1 MPTLLRRHPRPS
13 GSVSASDSASRSA
26 PVRDAAP
33 ATELPPIAV
42 PAHPI
47 NDVGRR
53 ALSNISNNREK
64 GKYQGHLTKSAVY
77 LRSSVGSVNDV
88 LFAQQRQLASAI
100 EKRTAQ
106 GITEKTEY
114 EADLEKYVEKLNAE
128 IGEFTDGAEA
138 ALRDVIDCRAE
149 LDDETMVLEAVHRA
163 VEEAN
168 TQRAQFLAQ
177 RQRDRTPK
185 QTRRPGADSDSEN
198 GEEAVDNAEAEDYDD
213 DLDMHDA
220 PPLTNVHDILKTQ
233 RQAKAEEY
241 QAMSAHERYAVNND
255 YISFKRTWHDALH
268 PDDQIPLPD
277 ASTWFDQSGRPTKD
291 VAAEPEDD
299 DLVVEREIIDLK
311 CPLSLQVMREPYSNH
326 KCKHTFEKSAIM
338 DFLRTSGGAAKCP
351 VCSQELRIKDLYL
364 DELVLRKLKRAEQAA
379 QRDDDDTSDLDFESD
394 GDESM
399 RVQTSTRVQ
408 KERMPQKV
416 EDVEDERD

>member
-1 MPTLLRRHPRPS
+1 MPSLLQRRLRPNR
-13 GSVSASDSASRSA
+13 SASASTSALRSA
-26 PVRDAAP
+26 P
-33 ATELPPIAV
+33 LPPIEV

-53 ALSNISNNREK
+53 ALSDISNNRETR
-64 GKYQGHLTKSAVY
+64 KYQDHLTKSATY

-88 LFAQQRQLASAI
+88 LFARQSQLASAI
-100 EKRTAQ
+100 EKRTVQ
-106 GITEKTEY
+106 SITEKTEY
-114 EADLEKYVEKLNAE
+114 EADLEKYVEKLNTE
-128 IGEFTDGAEA
+128 IGELTDGAEA

-149 LDDETMVLEAVHRA
+149 LDDEKMVLEAVHRA

-168 TQRAQFLAQ
+168 TQRAQFLTQ
-177 RQRDRTPK
+177 QQRDRRPK
-185 QTRRPGADSDSEN
+185 RTRRPGADSDSEN
-198 GEEAVDNAEAEDYDD
+198 GEEVVDNAEAEDDDD
-213 DLDMHDA
+213 DLGMHDA
-220 PPLTNVHDILKTQ
+220 LPLTSVHDILKTE

-241 QAMSAHERYAVNND
+241 QAMSVHERYAVNND
-255 YISFKRTWHDALH
+255 YIAFKRTWHDALH

-277 ASTWFDQSGRPTKD
+277 ASTWFDRSGRPTKG

-379 QRDDDDTSDLDFESD
+379 RRNNDDTSGLDSESD
-394 GDESM
+394 RNESV
-399 RVQTSTRVQ
+399 RVQSSTRVK
-408 KERMPQKV
+408 KERMHRKV
-416 EDVEDERD
+416 EDVEDDETE